1 MRIATFLWK
10 KWGNVWKITKNIV
23 YLQKNSGM
31 TNKNRMILNQ
41 IKAVARETAPEG
53 SLVILFGSRARGEAK
68 KGSDWD
74 ILIVLPKE
82 RLMQSDYDDVS
93 YPLVELG
100 WKLNEQI
107 NPIMY
112 TKKECESYRIT
123 PFYENVL
130 RDGIDMV

>member
-1 MRIATFLWK
+1 
-10 KWGNVWKITKNIV
+10 
-23 YLQKNSGM
+23 
-31 TNKNRMILNQ
+31 MILNQ

-112 TKKECESYRIT
+112 TKDEWAANSIT
-123 PFYENVL
+123 PFYQNVI
-130 RDGIDMV
+130 REGINLI